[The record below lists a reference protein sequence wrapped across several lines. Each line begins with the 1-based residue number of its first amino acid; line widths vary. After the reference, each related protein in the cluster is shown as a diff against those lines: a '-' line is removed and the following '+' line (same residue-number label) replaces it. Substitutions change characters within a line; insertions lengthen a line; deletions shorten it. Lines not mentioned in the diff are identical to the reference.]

1 LNPNFSV
8 HPNNFS
14 SFTLFGL
21 SLGNYVLMY
30 WANIFLAR
38 RLDMDAFDDYS
49 VAISVVTLLSSLA
62 TLGLEKYALRLL
74 ALNIEREMWA
84 RLRAFCHFAIKAI
97 VLFSLGLMAITV
109 LGLATLLEPP
119 HAAILLYP
127 SFLPVIALCLFLV
140 EVITVYGHQIL
151 ALALYR
157 FFAPALFLI
166 LLFALNDFRLEISA
180 VSAVIC
186 FGAAWCATL
195 LLMGI
200 SVKAIAPH
208 VSNANGASQKDKR
221 KWLKKSLSLLLSSLM
236 MTLLTSA
243 GTIILEILYPSEAVV
258 GIYAVAIQTSAL
270 ISLIGTST
278 NRYYL
283 PMLVVLLERRDQ
295 AGIRRLLNKRM
306 RLITGFVAVFLGV
319 IGWWG
324 QDILGLF
331 GDEFTA
337 GYPVLFVCAAGS
349 VFMTLFSDS
358 LYYLQ
363 FMGQNRQVIGLM
375 SLAALSML
383 ILSVLLGARHGAFG
397 VATAYALPTLLLFSA
412 LKWCAARHM
421 RRYLNINAPT

>member
-1 LNPNFSV
+1 
-8 HPNNFS
+8 
-14 SFTLFGL
+14 
-21 SLGNYVLMY
+21 MY

-38 RLDMDAFDDYS
+38 HLDMDAFDDYS

-74 ALNIEREMWA
+74 ALNIERELWS
-84 RLRAFCHFAIKAI
+84 RLRAFCHFSIKVI
-97 VLFSLGLMAITV
+97 MLFSLGLMGITV
-109 LGLATLLEPP
+109 FGLAGLLAWQHEAP
-119 HAAILLYP
+119 HAAILVYTG
-127 SFLPVIALCLFLV
+127 FLPVIALCLFLV
-140 EVITVYGHQIL
+140 EVVTVYGHQIL

-166 LLFALNDFRLEISA
+166 LLLSLNDFRLEVSA

-186 FGAAWCATL
+186 FGTAWSATL

-200 SVKAIAPH
+200 SVKAVAPH
-208 VSNANGASQKDKR
+208 IPNTNGASQKDKR

-258 GIYAVAIQTSAL
+258 GIYAVAMQTSAL

-295 AGIRRLLNKRM
+295 AGIRRLLNKRL
-306 RLITGFVAVFLGV
+306 RLITGFVSVFLGV

-324 QDILGLF
+324 HDILNLF
-331 GDEFTA
+331 GDEFVL

-349 VFMTLFSDS
+349 VFMTLFSDA

-363 FMGQNRQVIGLM
+363 FMGQNRLVIGLM

-383 ILSVLLGARHGAFG
+383 VLSVTLGARHGAFG

-412 LKWCAARHM
+412 LKWCAHRHM
-421 RRYLNINAPT
+421 RQYLNVSALK